1 MSSDSTRVEASVPG
15 KVNLYF
21 AVGGVREDGY
31 HPVASLY
38 SAVSMY
44 ERVILSPTA
53 RRGTTISASIAEG
66 SLLDQMEQAGEFD
79 LSVVPLNNKNLA
91 YKAAELLL
99 LEQNLTVLDVS
110 LDIHLVKAVPV
121 AGGMGG
127 GSADAAATLRA
138 MNEYLV
144 RAGLAEAPVAE
155 SRILEIAATL
165 GADVPFAYAG
175 GLAVGMGVGDKLTH
189 IEADG
194 SDDSAL
200 NLVMVASTTGLST
213 PAVFAELDAGR
224 AQGKYSAPGE
234 LEVPDELL
242 EALSSNGAP
251 IARLHEIS
259 RYLRNDLQ
267 DPAVALQPELA
278 KTLGFQDAQIVASFV
293 SGSGPTIALL
303 MESKEDAEAL
313 ARSLQRRG
321 RYAVAVKTPS
331 DEAV

>member
-1 MSSDSTRVEASVPG
+1 MSSDSISVEALAPG
-15 KVNLYF
+15 KVNLFF

-44 ERVILSPTA
+44 ERVVLTPTQ
-53 RRGTTISASIAEG
+53 RRGITISASIAEG
-66 SLLDQMEQAGEFD
+66 SLLDQMAQADEFD

-144 RAGLAEAPVAE
+144 RAGLVDAPAAEP
-155 SRILEIAATL
+155 RILEIAATL

-175 GLAVGMGVGDKLTH
+175 GLAVGMGVGDELTH
-189 IEADG
+189 VEVAG
-194 SDDSAL
+194 GEDSAL

-224 AQGKYSAPGE
+224 EQNKYPAPGE
-234 LEVPDELL
+234 LNVPEELL
-242 EALSSNGAP
+242 EALTSTGAP

-267 DPAVALQPELA
+267 EPALTLQPELA

-303 MESKEDAEAL
+303 MESEADAEAL
-313 ARSLQRRG
+313 AKSLRRRG
-321 RYAVAVKTPS
+321 RYAVAVKTPA
-331 DEAV
+331 EA